1 MRFQR
6 SIICSIAVFSIAVS
20 TGCGQQSE
28 SLQGNK
34 VTTSN
39 NMQTENPTAASTADK
54 VGSKTLLYSK
64 EFNQQKPELS
74 NFKEGISF
82 NLSEHVEDFFTADL
96 SNMINNNMEAIVNHD
111 EKKFKENMLDAD
123 SITFNMDW
131 FNYKYEEG
139 VKYEFK
145 ELNEISFDEDAKRIQ
160 VVVTFD
166 RNIKN
171 EEMEQ
176 GIMTYSLLEDAGS
189 GEWKIAT
196 MDGS

>member
-1 MRFQR
+1 MRLQK
-6 SIICSIAVFSIAVS
+6 SIICAIAVVSIAVS

-54 VGSKTLLYSK
+54 VGSKILLYSK

-82 NLSEHVEDFFTADL
+82 NLSEHVEDFFTDDL

-171 EEMEQ
+171 KEMEQ

-189 GEWKIAT
+189 GDWKIAT

>member
-1 MRFQR
+1 MRFQK
-6 SIICSIAVFSIAVS
+6 SIICAIAVFSI
-20 TGCGQQSE
+20 
-28 SLQGNK
+28 
-34 VTTSN
+34 
-39 NMQTENPTAASTADK
+39 AASTADK

-82 NLSEHVEDFFTADL
+82 NLSEHVEDFFTDDL

-145 ELNEISFDEDAKRIQ
+145 ELNELSFDEDAKRIQ

-176 GIMTYSLLEDAGS
+176 GIILTLY
-189 GEWKIAT
+189 
-196 MDGS
+196 

>member
-6 SIICSIAVFSIAVS
+6 SIICAIAVFSIAVS
-20 TGCGQQSE
+20 TGCGQQSD

-82 NLSEHVEDFFTADL
+82 NLSEHVEDFFTDDL

-145 ELNEISFDEDAKRIQ
+145 ELHEISFDEDAKRIQ

-176 GIMTYSLLEDAGS
+176 GTMTYSLLEDAGS
-189 GEWKIAT
+189 GDWKIAT

>member
-6 SIICSIAVFSIAVS
+6 SIICLVAVFSIAVS

-54 VGSKTLLYSK
+54 VGSKILLYSK

-171 EEMEQ
+171 KEMEQ
-176 GIMTYSLLEDAGS
+176 GTMTYSLLEDAGS
-189 GEWKIAT
+189 GDWKIAT

>member
-111 EKKFKENMLDAD
+111 EKSLKKTCSMRIPLHLIWIGSIINMKKVSNTNL
-123 SITFNMDW
+123 
-131 FNYKYEEG
+131 
-139 VKYEFK
+139 
-145 ELNEISFDEDAKRIQ
+145 
-160 VVVTFD
+160 
-166 RNIKN
+166 KN
-171 EEMEQ
+171 
-176 GIMTYSLLEDAGS
+176 
-189 GEWKIAT
+189 
-196 MDGS
+196 

>member
-1 MRFQR
+1 MRFQK
-6 SIICSIAVFSIAVS
+6 SITCAIAVFSIAIS

-28 SLQGNK
+28 SIQGHK
-34 VTTSN
+34 EITSN
-39 NMQTENPTAASTADK
+39 NIHTENPTAASTADK
-54 VGSKTLLYSK
+54 VGSNTLLYSK

-82 NLSEHVEDFFTADL
+82 NLSEHVEDFFTDDL
-96 SNMINNNMEAIVNHD
+96 SNMLNNNMEAIVNHD

-171 EEMEQ
+171 KEMEQ

-189 GEWKIAT
+189 GDWKIAT